1 MEQVHP
7 YPFGGP
13 ADIAVVK
20 RLLRNIRDRRVN
32 PAPAGLQNMDD
43 AGNDPQVINT
53 SNASNE
59 KIGYLPRKLA
69 TEGSGPF
76 ENEAIGDLAYYAP
89 WGNLIIYYGP
99 YRYSKGLIRLGKL
112 DDDCAPLLQDGAFN
126 LRIDQLPPL
135 SSD

>member
-1 MEQVHP
+1 MKISLSANGSELTATIFENPSALDFPTLLPLDLKMED
-7 YPFGGP
+7 YG
-13 ADIAVVK
+13 
-20 RLLRNIRDRRVN
+20 
-32 PAPAGLQNMDD
+32 
-43 AGNDPQVINT
+43 
-53 SNASNE
+53 SNE

-69 TEGSGPF
+69 TDGSGPF
-76 ENEAIGDLAYYAP
+76 DNEAIGDLAYYAP
-89 WGNLIIYYGP
+89 WGNFIIYYGP